1 MRSSHHDCCGCHHPP
16 AGVHLHPGLALSL
29 GLWSPGD
36 RVIPQFPAWKLPKG
50 WARMHGLPPV
60 AAPGSEGAG
69 KAAEEGLYLGAPGGL
84 CRGPRDLQVG
94 GVECWC
100 LRPSWPPIAL
110 VESEGIKVS
119 RELHVNKLYIHPP
132 RWHVEPTLP
141 GMVLRAP
148 DTAMGLLLLV
158 VWGVVGNGWR

>member
-1 MRSSHHDCCGCHHPP
+1 M
-16 AGVHLHPGLALSL
+16 
-29 GLWSPGD
+29 
-36 RVIPQFPAWKLPKG
+36 
-50 WARMHGLPPV
+50 
-60 AAPGSEGAG
+60 GAS
-69 KAAEEGLYLGAPGGL
+69 GGL

-119 RELHVNKLYIHPP
+119 RELHVNKMYIHPP
-132 RWHVEPTLP
+132 RWHGEPALP
-141 GMVLRAP
+141 EMVLGAP

-158 VWGVVGNGWR
+158 VWGVVGNGWK